1 MRCLIRLLQMFG
13 LSVVEITS
21 CEYTETIIL
30 SNLGEKWQNIYLAAS
45 QSLPLTFAR
54 PDFPVSEL
62 FRPVPS
68 HYRPWQSSSELF

>member
-1 MRCLIRLLQMFG
+1 MRGVVRLLQMLE

-30 SNLGEKWQNIYLAAS
+30 SNLSEKWQNIYLAAS
-45 QSLPLTFAR
+45 RSLPLTFAC

-62 FRPVPS
+62 FLPVPS
-68 HYRPWQSSSELF
+68 HYGPWQSSSELF